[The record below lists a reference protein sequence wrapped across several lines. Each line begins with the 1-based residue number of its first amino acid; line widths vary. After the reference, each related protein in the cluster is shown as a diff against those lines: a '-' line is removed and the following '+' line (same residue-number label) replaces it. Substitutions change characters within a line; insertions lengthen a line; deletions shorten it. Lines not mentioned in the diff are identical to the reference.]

1 MLKKT
6 IVRLLKKMRFTKI
19 EISWDDKINTICP
32 FFCISSKSLLFVWS
46 QCEDTSV
53 SKEIGGLQKEHA
65 DTYTTKHTNMC
76 TYLLTKHTNMCTYLL
91 TKHTN
96 MCTYFLTKHTNMCTY
111 FLTKLTIEDKVRS
124 VHIVRSP
131 FSRLISSH
139 QFHHDTHQEQ
149 HIGMFHLG

>member
-1 MLKKT
+1 MFKIT

-19 EISWDDKINTICP
+19 EISLDDKINTICP
-32 FFCISSKSLLFVWS
+32 SFFSLVLMKSVRGHISKQRNRRSTKRTRRTHPHTHTF
-46 QCEDTSV
+46 
-53 SKEIGGLQKEHA
+53 EHA
-65 DTYTTKHTNMC
+65 DTYT
-76 TYLLTKHTNMCTYLL
+76 
-91 TKHTN
+91 
-96 MCTYFLTKHTNMCTY
+96 TKHTNMCTY

-139 QFHHDTHQEQ
+139 QFHHDTHQEL

>member
-32 FFCISSKSLLFVWS
+32 SFCILSKSLLFLWS

-53 SKEIGGLQKEHA
+53 SKEIGGLRKEQEEHMNKKNTSTHPHIKTYTIEHA
-65 DTYTTKHTNMC
+65 NTYT
-76 TYLLTKHTNMCTYLL
+76 
-91 TKHTN
+91 
-96 MCTYFLTKHTNMCTY
+96 TKHTNMCTY
-111 FLTKLTIEDKVRS
+111 FLTKLTIQDKVRS

-139 QFHHDTHQEQ
+139 QFHHDTHQEL
-149 HIGMFHLG
+149 HIEMFHLG

>member
-1 MLKKT
+1 
-6 IVRLLKKMRFTKI
+6 MRFTKI
-19 EISWDDKINTICP
+19 EISWDDKINMICP

-53 SKEIGGLQKEHA
+53 SKEIGEWGLQKEQEEHIYKKNKKNTSTHPHIKTYTIEHA
-65 DTYTTKHTNMC
+65 DTC
-76 TYLLTKHTNMCTYLL
+76 T

-111 FLTKLTIEDKVRS
+111 LLTILTIQDKVRS

-139 QFHHDTHQEQ
+139 QFHHDTHQEL
-149 HIGMFHLG
+149 HIGMSHLG